1 MITPGAGSLAGNEVP
16 TLCGT
21 LTGQHGK
28 LFKMASLFQQIKSI
42 HGYQSYSNFTF
53 FVFTDKVYLDAGSGT
68 TGATLALTTL
78 ATDAAD
84 GTKNWRVCDIYV

>member
-1 MITPGAGSLAGNEVP
+1 MVNSLRW
-16 TLCGT
+16 
-21 LTGQHGK
+21 HHY
-28 LFKMASLFQQIKSI
+28 FSKSN

-84 GTKNWRVCDIYV
+84 GTKNWRGCDIYF